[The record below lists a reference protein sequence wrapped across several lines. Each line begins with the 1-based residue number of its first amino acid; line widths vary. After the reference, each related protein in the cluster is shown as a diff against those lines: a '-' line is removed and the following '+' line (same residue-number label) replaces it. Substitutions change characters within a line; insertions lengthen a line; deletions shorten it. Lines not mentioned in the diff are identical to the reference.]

1 MEVGLKCP
9 QFPVFGVRNKV
20 AVLDPLAA
28 VLTTHTH
35 NGRYDNIFMM
45 IGELLLLLPALVIA
59 ITIHEFAHAYV
70 ADRLG
75 DPTPQL
81 QGRLTL
87 NPLKHFDPIGT
98 LMLLFFRFGW
108 GKPVEFDPYN
118 LRHPRRDAALIS
130 LAGPAVNL
138 ILAALLSLSLRLPL
152 PVPLSLLVYFTI
164 LININLAVFNL
175 LPVPP
180 LDGSKILY
188 GFLPRDWA
196 DEYND
201 FMGRYGTILLI
212 LLIIPI
218 GGSSLAISLIMPV
231 INLLTRL
238 LL

>member
-1 MEVGLKCP
+1 MLT
-9 QFPVFGVRNKV
+9 
-20 AVLDPLAA
+20 DPLA
-28 VLTTHTH
+28 
-35 NGRYDNIFMM
+35 
-45 IGELLLLLPALVIA
+45 LLLFLPALIIA
-59 ITIHEFAHAYV
+59 ITIHEFAHAFL

-81 QGRLTL
+81 QGRLSL
-87 NPLKHFDPIGT
+87 NPLKHLDPVGT

-138 ILAALLSLSLRLPL
+138 VLATLLALILKFSPSSLFSVFLI
-152 PVPLSLLVYFTI
+152 PVI
-164 LININLAVFNL
+164 LININLAIFNL

-180 LDGSKILY
+180 LDGAKILY

-218 GGSSLAISLIMPV
+218 GGSSLAINLILPV
-231 INLLTRL
+231 INAISNL

>member
-1 MEVGLKCP
+1 
-9 QFPVFGVRNKV
+9 
-20 AVLDPLAA
+20 
-28 VLTTHTH
+28 
-35 NGRYDNIFMM
+35 M
-45 IGELLLLLPALVIA
+45 IGEWLLFLPALIVA
-59 ITIHEFAHAYV
+59 ISVHEFAHAWM

-87 NPLKHFDPIGT
+87 NPLKHFDPVGT
-98 LMLLFFRFGW
+98 LMLLIFRFGW

-130 LAGPAVNL
+130 LAGPMVNL
-138 ILAALLSLSLRLPL
+138 ILATILSLISKFAQIPLLSLFF
-152 PVPLSLLVYFTI
+152 VPLI
-164 LININLAVFNL
+164 LININLAIFNL

-218 GGSSLAISLIMPV
+218 GGSSLAISLIMPA
-231 INLLTRL
+231 IRIITSL

>member
-1 MEVGLKCP
+1 ML
-9 QFPVFGVRNKV
+9 
-20 AVLDPLAA
+20 
-28 VLTTHTH
+28 
-35 NGRYDNIFMM
+35 
-45 IGELLLLLPALVIA
+45 GELLLFLPALLIA
-59 ITIHEFAHAYV
+59 LTIHEFAHAWM

-81 QGRLTL
+81 QGRLSL
-87 NPLKHFDPIGT
+87 NPLKHLDPVGT

-138 ILAALLSLSLRLPL
+138 ILAA
-152 PVPLSLLVYFTI
+152 VCSLLVKFTPLNSWAILFVPLI
-164 LININLAVFNL
+164 LININLAIFNL

-180 LDGSKILY
+180 LDGAKILY
-188 GFLPRDWA
+188 GILPRDWA

-218 GGSSLAISLIMPV
+218 GGSSLAINLIMPV
-231 INLLTRL
+231 INGITGL

>member
-1 MEVGLKCP
+1 M
-9 QFPVFGVRNKV
+9 FS
-20 AVLDPLAA
+20 
-28 VLTTHTH
+28 
-35 NGRYDNIFMM
+35 
-45 IGELLLLLPALVIA
+45 ELLFFLPALIIA
-59 ITIHEFAHAYV
+59 ITIHEFAHAWM

-81 QGRLTL
+81 QGRLSL
-87 NPLKHFDPIGT
+87 NPLKHLDPIGT

-138 ILAALLSLSLRLPL
+138 ILATALSLVLKFSGSPL
-152 PVPLSLLVYFTI
+152 FSIFLYPVI
-164 LININLAVFNL
+164 LININLAIFNL

-180 LDGSKILY
+180 LDGTKILY
-188 GFLPRDWA
+188 GILPADWA

-218 GGSSLAISLIMPV
+218 GGSSLAINLIMPV
-231 INLLTRL
+231 INGITKL

>member
-1 MEVGLKCP
+1 M
-9 QFPVFGVRNKV
+9 FS
-20 AVLDPLAA
+20 
-28 VLTTHTH
+28 
-35 NGRYDNIFMM
+35 
-45 IGELLLLLPALVIA
+45 ELLFFLPALIIA
-59 ITIHEFAHAYV
+59 ITIHEFAHAWM

-81 QGRLTL
+81 QGRLSL
-87 NPLKHFDPIGT
+87 NPLKHLDPIGT

-138 ILAALLSLSLRLPL
+138 ILATALSLVLKFSGSPL
-152 PVPLSLLVYFTI
+152 FSIFLYPVI
-164 LININLAVFNL
+164 LININLAIFNL

-180 LDGSKILY
+180 LDGAKILY
-188 GFLPRDWA
+188 GILPADWA

-218 GGSSLAISLIMPV
+218 GDSSLAINLIMPV
-231 INLLTRL
+231 INGITKL

>member
-1 MEVGLKCP
+1 MLT
-9 QFPVFGVRNKV
+9 
-20 AVLDPLAA
+20 DPL
-28 VLTTHTH
+28 T
-35 NGRYDNIFMM
+35 
-45 IGELLLLLPALVIA
+45 LLLFLPALVIA
-59 ITIHEFAHAYV
+59 ITIHEFAHAFS

-118 LRHPRRDAALIS
+118 LRHPRRDAAIIS
-130 LAGPAVNL
+130 LAGPASNL
-138 ILAALLSLSLRLPL
+138 IMATVLSLIMKFAGIPWLN
-152 PVPLSLLVYFTI
+152 LVFFPII
-164 LININLAVFNL
+164 LISINLAIFNL

-180 LDGSKILY
+180 LDGAKILY

-196 DEYND
+196 QEYND
-201 FMGRYGTILLI
+201 FMSRYGTILLI

-218 GGSSLAISLIMPV
+218 GGSSLAINLILPV
-231 INLLTRL
+231 INAISNL

>member
-1 MEVGLKCP
+1 MLT
-9 QFPVFGVRNKV
+9 
-20 AVLDPLAA
+20 DPLA
-28 VLTTHTH
+28 
-35 NGRYDNIFMM
+35 
-45 IGELLLLLPALVIA
+45 LLLFLPALIIA
-59 ITIHEFAHAYV
+59 ITIHEFAHAFL

-81 QGRLTL
+81 QGRLSL
-87 NPLKHFDPIGT
+87 NPLKHLDPVGT

-138 ILAALLSLSLRLPL
+138 ALATLLALILKFSPSSLFSVFLIPI
-152 PVPLSLLVYFTI
+152 I
-164 LININLAVFNL
+164 LININLAIFNL

-180 LDGSKILY
+180 LDGAKILY

-218 GGSSLAISLIMPV
+218 GGSSLAINLILPV
-231 INLLTRL
+231 INAISNL

>member
-1 MEVGLKCP
+1 
-9 QFPVFGVRNKV
+9 
-20 AVLDPLAA
+20 
-28 VLTTHTH
+28 
-35 NGRYDNIFMM
+35 
-45 IGELLLLLPALVIA
+45 
-59 ITIHEFAHAYV
+59 
-70 ADRLG
+70 
-75 DPTPQL
+75 
-81 QGRLTL
+81 
-87 NPLKHFDPIGT
+87 
-98 LMLLFFRFGW
+98 MLLFFRFGW

-138 ILAALLSLSLRLPL
+138 VLATLLALILKFSPSSLFSVFLIPI
-152 PVPLSLLVYFTI
+152 I
-164 LININLAVFNL
+164 LININLAIFNL

-180 LDGSKILY
+180 LDGAKILY

-218 GGSSLAISLIMPV
+218 GGSSLAINLILPV
-231 INLLTRL
+231 INAISNL

>member
-1 MEVGLKCP
+1 M
-9 QFPVFGVRNKV
+9 FS
-20 AVLDPLAA
+20 
-28 VLTTHTH
+28 
-35 NGRYDNIFMM
+35 
-45 IGELLLLLPALVIA
+45 ELLFFLPALVIA
-59 ITIHEFAHAYV
+59 ITIHEFAHAFA

-130 LAGPAVNL
+130 LAGPASNL
-138 ILAALLSLSLRLPL
+138 ILATILSLVMKFSVIPW
-152 PVPLSLLVYFTI
+152 LSLVFFPII
-164 LININLAVFNL
+164 LININLAIFNL

-180 LDGSKILY
+180 LDGAKILY

-218 GGSSLAISLIMPV
+218 GGSSLAINLILPV
-231 INLLTRL
+231 INGISGL

>member
-1 MEVGLKCP
+1 M
-9 QFPVFGVRNKV
+9 FS
-20 AVLDPLAA
+20 
-28 VLTTHTH
+28 
-35 NGRYDNIFMM
+35 
-45 IGELLLLLPALVIA
+45 ELLFFLPALIMA
-59 ITIHEFAHAYV
+59 ITIHEFAHAWM
-70 ADRLG
+70 ADSLG

-81 QGRLTL
+81 QGRLSL
-87 NPLKHFDPIGT
+87 NPLKHLDPVGT

-118 LRHPRRDAALIS
+118 LRRPRRDAALIS

-138 ILAALLSLSLRLPL
+138 ILAT
-152 PVPLSLLVYFTI
+152 VCSLLVKFTPSGSWAVLFVPLI
-164 LININLAVFNL
+164 LININLAIFNL

-180 LDGSKILY
+180 LDGAKILY
-188 GFLPRDWA
+188 GILPRDWA

-218 GGSSLAISLIMPV
+218 GGSSLAINLIMPV
-231 INLLTRL
+231 INGITKL